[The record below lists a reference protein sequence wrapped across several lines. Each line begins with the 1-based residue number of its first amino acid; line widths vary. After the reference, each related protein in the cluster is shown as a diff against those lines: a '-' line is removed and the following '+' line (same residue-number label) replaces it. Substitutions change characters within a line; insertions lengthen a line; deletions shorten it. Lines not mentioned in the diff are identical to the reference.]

1 VTIRIE
7 GNRTVETVLRIVFFP
22 TRESKQESVR
32 PRVKANSGTLSVL
45 EDFVEVCSQ
54 FIPRPLAKSKASK
67 EEVEKKEGDASKVSS
82 SQLRL
87 QLTLA
92 K

>member
-7 GNRTVETVLRIVFFP
+7 GNRTVETVLTIVFFP

-45 EDFVEVCSQ
+45 EDFVEVSLH
-54 FIPRPLAKSKASK
+54 FDGVWSHAEARKSRFG
-67 EEVEKKEGDASKVSS
+67 EP
-82 SQLRL
+82 
-87 QLTLA
+87 
-92 K
+92 